1 MVGTTLNKIRARI
14 EALASPGGEF
24 RVVCGRTG
32 TSPVPVAG
40 KRFPDREAAEEAAQ
54 TAAAYR
60 DVLRRWD
67 PRAPWYDFIACEV
80 PDELDGGAPA
90 PAGEIEAPE
99 RSRSALTGYCHDV
112 AAAVFETLSVEGH
125 EDVESGVM
133 DAYCER
139 ADDFDDPDALCFHL
153 LGTLARELDD
163 RLSPGEGATVLEGAA
178 AEFPRPSTSEDPLD
192 ATFGRLQRLGLV
204 EGYRLDPRQ
213 GDRVGQQSWR
223 VTVEGYALAVDGRP
237 LPALPIAI
245 DLCRRLPSATLR
257 LSAAERLTDRTWR
270 FDLTA
275 TTDDDAAGLLC
286 VPLADAA

>member
-1 MVGTTLNKIRARI
+1 MVGATLTKIRARI
-14 EALASPGGEF
+14 ETLASSDGAF

-40 KRFPDREAAEEAAQ
+40 KRFPDRETAEEAAQ

-80 PDELDGGAPA
+80 SVELDTGTPVSSPVGA
-90 PAGEIEAPE
+90 AGH
-99 RSRSALTGYCHDV
+99 SRSALTGYCHDV
-112 AAAVFETLSVEGH
+112 AAAVFETLSAEGH
-125 EDVESGVM
+125 EDVESAVM

-139 ADDFDDPDALCFHL
+139 ADAFDDPDALCFHL
-153 LGTLARELDD
+153 LGTLALELDD
-163 RLSPGEGATVLEGAA
+163 RLSPAAGAAVLEGAA
-178 AEFPRPSTSEDPLD
+178 SEFPQPRRSDDPLD
-192 ATFGRLQRLGLV
+192 ATFDRLKRVGLID
-204 EGYRLDPRQ
+204 GYRVDPRQ
-213 GDRVGQQSWR
+213 GDRVDRQSWQ
-223 VTVEGYALAVDGRP
+223 VTVEGYALAVDGRS

-245 DLCRRLPSATLR
+245 DLCRRLPGATLR